1 MQSQL
6 TKKKISARD
15 KKSLAAAI
23 IGAALIAI
31 SALACVLAKGAPEWA
46 AKSFRPFSRAV
57 CSVWSRI
64 FSFVPFSLFELI
76 ICAMILAFIITLAL
90 LIFRWRKRLGP
101 WAVRRY
107 LAVILLIAGCHA
119 AFFTFAW
126 GLNYYASPLGEL
138 IGLEV
143 REYSQQE
150 LYDTALY
157 YLELANE
164 TAPLVPRN
172 EDGTADLGTWEEMTK
187 TAASE
192 YSKQEAFDFGSV
204 YIARPKTLVFWDLA
218 SRFNLSGIY
227 WPFTAEAN
235 VNPDCSPASPYF
247 SLCHELSHRLGIT
260 AEDEANFAAAMI
272 CRSSDNAAMRYS
284 GCYMAFLYAYN
295 SLAEVNLSKAY
306 ELWDMAGEYLK
317 ADIIAANKHVAKYAG
332 GVGDKISEA
341 VNDTYLKA
349 MSQPS
354 GVKSYGEVT
363 DLLIAEYLKNR

>member
-1 MQSQL
+1 MQSEL
-6 TKKKISARD
+6 TKKRISAHD
-15 KKSLAAAI
+15 KKSLSAAI
-23 IGAALIAI
+23 SGAALIAASVI
-31 SALACVLAKGAPEWA
+31 ACLLAKGAPNWA
-46 AKSFRPFSRAV
+46 AKVFRPFSRAV
-57 CSVWSRI
+57 CSFWSRL

-76 ICAMILAFIITLAL
+76 ICAMIVAFIITLAL
-90 LIFRWRKRLGP
+90 LIFRWRKRYGA
-101 WAVRRY
+101 WVVRRY
-107 LAVILLIAGCHA
+107 LAVVLLVVGCHA

-126 GLNYYASPLGEL
+126 GLNYYAAPLGEL
-138 IGLEV
+138 MGLEV
-143 REYSQQE
+143 RGYSQQE

-164 TAPLVPRN
+164 TAPLVPRH
-172 EDGTADLGTWEEMTK
+172 EDGTADLGSWEEMTK

-192 YSKQEAFDFGSV
+192 YSKQKIFDFGSV
-204 YIARPKTLVFWDLA
+204 YIARPKTMIFWDLA

-260 AEDEANFAAAMI
+260 AEDEANFAAAMV

-295 SLAEVNLSKAY
+295 SLAEENISKAY

-363 DLLIAEYLKNR
+363 DLLIAEYLNNR